1 MSLFEH
7 TNELDNEYY
16 EKNKN
21 LIILIFRAT
30 NKLIMKFNRR
40 ICNFPR
46 IPWVKAELSRSA
58 LWLS

>member
-40 ICNFPR
+40 IFNFPR

>member
-16 EKNKN
+16 EKKKKNKN

-30 NKLIMKFNRR
+30 NKLIMNFNQR
-40 ICNFPR
+40 IFNFLR
-46 IPWVKAELSRSA
+46 IPWIKVELSRSA
-58 LWLS
+58 L